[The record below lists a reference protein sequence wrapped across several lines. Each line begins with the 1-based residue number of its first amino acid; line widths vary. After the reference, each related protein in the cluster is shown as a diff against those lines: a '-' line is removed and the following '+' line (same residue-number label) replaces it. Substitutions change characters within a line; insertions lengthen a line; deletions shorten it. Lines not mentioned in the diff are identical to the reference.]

1 MQKITVSLVGL
12 MDLGTLDAL
21 KSNVT
26 VKKSRPSSINDESNS
41 SAKLFNLEVADK
53 SGHIHEKEGQT
64 ILASR

>member
-21 KSNVT
+21 KSTVL
-26 VKKSRPSSINDESNS
+26 VKKSCPSSINDESNS